1 MPQLYF
7 WLASWAIPL
16 IEMVLVLAVVAMIF
30 AQRQPTLK
38 PLAIRS
44 VEHWFGILA
53 RRKSASVLVV
63 GLLALSLRA
72 SLIPVL
78 GIPEPASHDEFS
90 YLLAADTFAHGRL
103 TNPAHPMW
111 IHFESFHIIQQ
122 PTYNSMYPPAE
133 GMVLAV
139 GELLGHPWIGQCL
152 ISALMCSILCW
163 MLQGWLPP
171 QWALLGGL
179 LAVLRLGIL
188 SYWVNG
194 YWCASVV
201 ALGGALVLGAV
212 PRMKHHQRV
221 RDALWMA
228 LGLAILAESRPYE
241 GLVFSLPIAA
251 AMLLWLTGPHRPPFS
266 VSMGHIV
273 APIVLILA
281 VTAAATGM
289 YNRRVTGDAF
299 LMPYVLN
306 HATYSYTPF
315 FLWQTPSPEPTYR
328 HAVMRKF
335 YEEDFHDYEKERTL
349 VGFAHFKGEKFL
361 QSWAF
366 FLSPVLS
373 IPFFALPWII
383 RDRRMRL
390 PLFAGAVFLLALLG
404 ETWCMNHYFAPAT
417 GLVYLIS
424 LQGMRHLTLWSWRG
438 RPVGASLVRAIPLI
452 CCAMIVL
459 RVAAILAHAQIE
471 PSWPRGNLDR
481 TRIVRTLQNSSG
493 DHLILVRYGAS
504 HRADTEWVYNAAD
517 IDHAKVVW
525 ARDMGARE
533 NQELLEYFKK
543 RRVWMLYPDASPLRL
558 EPLPASGPVDAEQ
571 AAPTGD

>member
-7 WLASWAIPL
+7 WLATWAIPL

-30 AQRQPTLK
+30 AQRQPK
-38 PLAIRS
+38 PMPLAIRS

-152 ISALMCSILCW
+152 ITALMCSALCW

-171 QWALLGGL
+171 QWAFLGGL

-201 ALGGALVLGAV
+201 ALGGALVLGAL
-212 PRMKHHQRV
+212 PRVKHHQRV

-251 AMLLWLTGPHRPPFS
+251 AMLLWFMGPHRPRFS
-266 VSMGHIV
+266 VSTGHIV
-273 APIVLILA
+273 APIVLTLA
-281 VTAAATGM
+281 VTAASTGV
-289 YNRRVTGDAF
+289 YNRRVTGNAF
-299 LMPYVLN
+299 LMPYILN

-315 FLWQTPSPEPTYR
+315 FLWQTPSPEPAYR
-328 HAVMRKF
+328 HAVMRNF
-335 YEEDFHDYEKERTL
+335 YEEDFHDYEQERTL
-349 VGFAHFKGEKFL
+349 AGFVRFKGKKFL
-361 QSWAF
+361 QAWAF

-390 PLFAGAVFLLALLG
+390 PLLAGALFLLALLG

-438 RPVGASLVRAIPLI
+438 RPVGASLVRAVPLI
-452 CCAMIVL
+452 CCAMIIL
-459 RVAAILAHAQIE
+459 RVTAILAHAQIE

-481 TRIVRTLQNSSG
+481 ARIVRTLQNSSG

-525 ARDMGARE
+525 ARDIGTRD
-533 NQELLEYFKK
+533 NQELLQYFKN
-543 RRVWMLYPDASPLRL
+543 RRAWMLDPDASPLRL
-558 EPLPASGPVDAEQ
+558 EPLPASAPVDAEQ